1 MLAKIFNDIA
11 LDREFKE
18 NGYIIVD
25 ILSRGECDVLRAELM
40 KLDSGVKKRF
50 YASLWSSNK
59 QYRLTVDSLIK
70 KAFGNKVKLLF
81 HSNYAPFFSD
91 VLIKKPSFF
100 DRITVHQDWT
110 FVDESRYQSIF
121 IWCPLVDV
129 DKHNGCL
136 QVVPKSHRVLRA
148 LRGANVPQEHDHIKK
163 YIERK
168 YKKRIELPAGKAV
181 IFSQAMLHASGP
193 NHTFNTR
200 VSAGLLMLPVN
211 EKIYH
216 YVRNASQP
224 NVLNKYVVDY
234 DFFMNYNTGKDFANA
249 LYSKTIDLPNGVLE
263 SETVNFNENYLTAEQ
278 FDKAYNS
285 LP

>member
-1 MLAKIFNDIA
+1 MLAQIFNDTA
-11 LDREFKE
+11 LDHEFKE
-18 NGYIIVD
+18 NGFVTVD
-25 ILSRGECDVLRAELM
+25 ILNRDECDALRTKLL

-59 QYRLTVDSLIK
+59 EYRLTVDRLIK
-70 KAFGNKVKLLF
+70 EAFGKKVKSLF

-100 DRITVHQDWT
+100 DKITVHQDWT
-110 FVDESRYQSIF
+110 FVDESQYQSIF

-129 DKHNGCL
+129 DKWNGCL
-136 QVVPKSHRVLRA
+136 QVVPKSHRILRA

-168 YKKRIELPAGKAV
+168 YKKRLELPAGKAV
-181 IFSQAMLHASGP
+181 IFTQAMLHASGP
-193 NHTFNTR
+193 NHTLNTR
-200 VSAGLLMLPVN
+200 VSAGLLMLPANDKV
-211 EKIYH
+211 YH
-216 YVRNASQP
+216 YVRNAAQP

-234 DFFMNYNTGKDFANA
+234 DFFMNYNTGKDFADA
-249 LYSKTIDLPNGVLE
+249 LYSQTIDTPNGVFQA
-263 SETVNFNENYLTAEQ
+263 ETVPFKENYLTAEQ

-285 LP
+285 L